1 MPEVKV
7 DGRSLKMRY
16 QLVDSEEDNIFDSS
30 SGNNS
35 TSQQNVS
42 AYYNQPD
49 CFILLYRVVQS
60 ADGIAFDEKAFKNNH
75 LSRAKGWIETRIRK
89 KQEWLFILMVD
100 GVMGKEKNEVN

>member
-1 MPEVKV
+1 VPEVKV

-16 QLVDSEEDNIFDSS
+16 QLVDSEEDNSDS
-30 SGNNS
+30 GNS

-60 ADGIAFDEKAFKNNH
+60 ADGIAFDEKAFKNYY
-75 LSRAKGWIETRIRK
+75 LSRAKVWIDTRIRK
-89 KQEWLFILMVD
+89 KQEWLFILMVA
-100 GVMGKEKNEVN
+100 GLMGKEKNEVN